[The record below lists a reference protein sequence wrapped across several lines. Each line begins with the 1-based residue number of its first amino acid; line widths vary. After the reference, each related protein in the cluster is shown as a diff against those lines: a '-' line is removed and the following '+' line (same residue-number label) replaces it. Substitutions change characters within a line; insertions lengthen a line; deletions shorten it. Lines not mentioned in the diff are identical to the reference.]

1 MTTPPMP
8 RISPFDA
15 IKQVDEAGNEYWSA
29 RDLGRLLTYKRW
41 DRFEQV
47 ITKAQEACER
57 SGNPLEHH
65 FSKMGKVIEG
75 GRWGGYTVTDYH
87 LSRYACYLVV
97 QNADPAKEIVALGQT
112 YFAVQTRR
120 QELGELSEAEEA
132 RLRIEEREKILEHNR
147 DLAAQARLAGHVTA
161 QDFAVFQ
168 DHGYRGLY
176 NGESAREIHAR
187 KGLTKSQ
194 HILDFMGS
202 TELAAN
208 SFRAALAREMLA
220 RDQVSDKDAANRTHH
235 VAGRLVRH
243 TMEEAGV
250 PMPEELPTPAKSY
263 QQVKREVEEHE
274 RRALE
279 DRYGLWGEPGS
290 GADGSNTDDDG
301 STRGL

>member
-1 MTTPPMP
+1 M
-8 RISPFDA
+8 
-15 IKQVDEAGNEYWSA
+15 Q
-29 RDLGRLLTYKRW
+29 
-41 DRFEQV
+41 
-47 ITKAQEACER
+47 
-57 SGNPLEHH
+57 
-65 FSKMGKVIEG
+65 G

-87 LSRYACYLVV
+87 LSRHACYLVV
-97 QNADPAKEIVALGQT
+97 QNADPSKQIVALGQT

-120 QELGELSEAEEA
+120 QELGELSESEEA

-147 DLAAQARLAGHVTA
+147 ELAAQARLAGHITA

-176 NGESAREIHAR
+176 NGETAGDIHTR

-194 HILDFMGS
+194 HILDYMGS

-220 RDQVSDKDAANRTHH
+220 RDQVSDKDSANRTHH
-235 VAGRLVRH
+235 TAGRLVRR

-263 QQVKREVEEHE
+263 QQLKREAEERE
-274 RRALE
+274 RRRLE
-279 DRYGLWGEPGS
+279 DRYGLWG
-290 GADGSNTDDDG
+290 ALNDGDGDGDDDEPEG
-301 STRGL
+301 GA

>member
-1 MTTPPMP
+1 MTTPPAP

-15 IKQVDEAGNEYWSA
+15 IRQVDEAGSEYWSA
-29 RDLGRLLTYKRW
+29 RDLGKLLTYEHWQDVDAVIKR
-41 DRFEQV
+41 
-47 ITKAQEACER
+47 AMEACER
-57 SGNPLEHH
+57 SSNPVPDH
-65 FSKMGKVIEG
+65 FRRAPKVMQG
-75 GRWGGYTVTDYH
+75 GRWGRYSVSDYH

-120 QELGELSEAEEA
+120 QELGEQSEAEEA

-147 DLAAQARLAGHVTA
+147 ELAAQARLAGHVTA
-161 QDFAVFQ
+161 RDFAVFQ

-176 NGESAREIHAR
+176 NGETARDIHAR

-194 HILDFMGS
+194 HILDYMGS

-220 RDQVSDKDAANRTHH
+220 RDHVSEKDAANSTHH
-235 VAGRLVRH
+235 VAGRLVRR

-250 PMPEELPTPAKSY
+250 PMPEELLTPAKSY
-263 QQVKREVEEHE
+263 QQVKREVEERE
-274 RRALE
+274 RRVLE
-279 DRYGLWGEPGS
+279 DRSGLWGSLDS
-290 GADGSNTDDDG
+290 GDDG
-301 STRGL
+301 TSDEGEPDSR

>member
-1 MTTPPMP
+1 MKTPQAP
-8 RISPFDA
+8 RVSPFDA
-15 IKQVDEAGNEYWSA
+15 IKQLDEAGNEYWSA
-29 RDLGRLLTYKRW
+29 RDLGKLLTYKSW
-41 DRFEQV
+41 QKFEQV
-47 ITKAQEACER
+47 IADAIQACER
-57 SGNPLEHH
+57 SQQMPADH
-65 FSKMGKVIEG
+65 FIRSDKVMQG
-75 GRWGGYTVTDYH
+75 GRWGGYTVTDHH

-112 YFAVQTRR
+112 YFAIQTRR
-120 QELGELSEAEEA
+120 QELGELSVAEEA

-147 DLAAQARLAGHVTA
+147 ELAAQARLAGHVTA

-176 NGESAREIHAR
+176 DGETARDIHAR